1 MNTTDSPCYS
11 FLPTIHQFSIVE
23 VLGCEKL
30 DYWIIIIKQ
39 HRGWCLC
46 KVAIR
51 EKQVG
56 TCFLIW
62 SKKWVPSNAFS
73 LSVTAVYYS
82 TNSTGNWHQ
91 PLSYN
96 QSATIK
102 NIKQQKQNQ
111 EHPKQAAERQ
121 IVTCTVKAE
130 EPQNNHLLCLTRRK
144 LQKSISFQRNKIKG
158 VSQEL
163 QLRNTVQCGIN
174 MKPIHLHVHKLNYY
188 KHL

>member
-1 MNTTDSPCYS
+1 MKSW
-11 FLPTIHQFSIVE
+11 I
-23 VLGCEKL
+23 
-30 DYWIIIIKQ
+30 IIIIKQ

-56 TCFLIW
+56 TRFLIW
-62 SKKWVPSNAFS
+62 SEKWVPSNAFS

-102 NIKQQKQNQ
+102 NIKQQKRNQ

-121 IVTCTVKAE
+121 ILTCTVKAE
-130 EPQNNHLLCLTRRK
+130 EPQNNHLLCVTRRK
-144 LQKSISFQRNKIKG
+144 LTAAENCRRAFRSRGGTKLKGCLKSYNSGTHFSAALTWNQYICMS
-158 VSQEL
+158 
-163 QLRNTVQCGIN
+163 IN
-174 MKPIHLHVHKLNYY
+174 
-188 KHL
+188 